1 MKKNQ
6 AKIFREYLDKQQGL
20 SKKLENFEEY
30 RNGLNETYDSDQNPF
45 YYHFYRDLDRKSK
58 QTETEEVENLQ
69 TFVRVDEA
77 RSYQDI
83 EFRNKIMGALEEDIS
98 SRKRV
103 RKCLLEFYI
112 AFTSVVTLSTFWVI
126 IDPVSVVRDR
136 QSYYPLSLKITLA
149 TTFLVNVLAII
160 IIMVKYAFSS
170 DTEKKLL
177 QSFDG
182 VGNYKVR
189 KNNGK
194 KL

>member
-1 MKKNQ
+1 
-6 AKIFREYLDKQQGL
+6 
-20 SKKLENFEEY
+20 
-30 RNGLNETYDSDQNPF
+30 
-45 YYHFYRDLDRKSK
+45 
-58 QTETEEVENLQ
+58 
-69 TFVRVDEA
+69 
-77 RSYQDI
+77 
-83 EFRNKIMGALEEDIS
+83 MGALEEDIS

-177 QSFDG
+177 QSFD
-182 VGNYKVR
+182 
-189 KNNGK
+189 
-194 KL
+194 

>member
-1 MKKNQ
+1 MNIQ
-6 AKIFREYLDKQQGL
+6 
-20 SKKLENFEEY
+20 
-30 RNGLNETYDSDQNPF
+30 
-45 YYHFYRDLDRKSK
+45 
-58 QTETEEVENLQ
+58 ENLQ